1 MIDISKVYFGC
12 ADANTE
18 AERRPQTFKKVFFDP
33 HNYLEELTDG
43 DRYILRGRKGDGKL
57 LTVLKLVLLHMI
69 GVSIH
74 INDP

>member
-33 HNYLEELTDG
+33 HDYLDIYCVDEKVME
-43 DRYILRGRKGDGKL
+43 KL
-57 LTVLKLVLLHMI
+57 LTVLRLVLLHMI
-69 GVSIH
+69 GASIH

>member
-43 DRYILRGRKGDGKL
+43 DRYILRGTKR
-57 LTVLKLVLLHMI
+57 
-69 GVSIH
+69 
-74 INDP
+74 

>member
-18 AERRPQTFKKVFFDP
+18 AERSPQTFKKVFFDP
-33 HNYLEELTDG
+33 HDYLEELTNG
-43 DRYILRGRKGDGKL
+43 DRYILRGRKGDGKTAYGAQIS
-57 LTVLKLVLLHMI
+57 LT
-69 GVSIH
+69 SIH

>member
-1 MIDISKVYFGC
+1 MGIDISCGDEKVM
-12 ADANTE
+12 E
-18 AERRPQTFKKVFFDP
+18 
-33 HNYLEELTDG
+33 
-43 DRYILRGRKGDGKL
+43 KL

>member
-33 HNYLEELTDG
+33 HNYLEEL
-43 DRYILRGRKGDGKL
+43 YPLQLR
-57 LTVLKLVLLHMI
+57 
-69 GVSIH
+69 
-74 INDP
+74 N